1 MLTMKDV
8 IREGH
13 PTLREKAVAVKL
25 PLDEDTKALLKE
37 MRQFLIHSQDPA
49 MVEQYDFRPGVG
61 LAAPQVNRSIRAMAI
76 YTTDENYETLYDLVL
91 INPVVLSHSTK
102 QTYMPGGEG
111 CLSIDREV
119 EGLVPRHH
127 KITFKAHQYDPI
139 EDVLEEVTLTFK
151 GFLAVVFQH
160 ELDHL
165 NGVLFPDRI
174 EPVLEGIKP
183 LEFKVIEEDEEKKEE
198 ATS

>member
-13 PTLREKAVAVKL
+13 PNLREKAVAVAL

-37 MRQFLIHSQDPA
+37 MRQFLINSQDPLMA
-49 MVEQYDFRPGVG
+49 EQYELRPGVG
-61 LAAPQVNRSIRAMAI
+61 LAAPQVNRMIRAMAI
-76 YTTDENYETLYDLVL
+76 YTTDENHETLYDLVL
-91 INPVVLSHSTK
+91 VNPVVLSHSTK

-111 CLSIDREV
+111 CLSIDREI

-127 KITFKAHQYDPI
+127 KVTFKAHQFDP
-139 EDVLEEVTLTFK
+139 EKETLKEVTMTFK
-151 GFLAVVFQH
+151 GFLAIVFQH

-165 NGVLFPDRI
+165 NGILFPDRI
-174 EPVLEGIKP
+174 GPSLEGVAP
-183 LEFKVIEEDEEKKEE
+183 VQFKTIDENEEE
-198 ATS
+198 APS